1 MASSPITSLR
11 IEGEKWKEW
20 HVLFSWAQ
28 KSLRTVTASMKSK
41 NACSLE
47 GKLWQCIKKQR
58 CHFANKG
65 LFSQS
70 YGFSSSHVWIGEL
83 DHQEGWVPKK
93 WCFLI
98 VVLEKTPE
106 NPLDCKEF
114 KPVHPKGNQPWI
126 VIGRTD
132 AEAEAPI
139 LWPPDAK
146 SLFIGKD
153 PDSGKDWRL
162 KEKQATEDKIDSIA
176 DSVDMTLSK
185 FWERAED
192 REAWHLAVHGVAER
206 DMA

>member
-1 MASSPITSLR
+1 
-11 IEGEKWKEW
+11 
-20 HVLFSWAQ
+20 
-28 KSLRTVTASMKSK
+28 MKLK

-58 CHFANKG
+58 WHFANKV
-65 LFSQS
+65 LDSQS
-70 YGFSSSHVWIGEL
+70 YGSSSSHVWICKL
-83 DHQEGWVPKK
+83 DHQEAWVPKK

-106 NPLDCKEF
+106 NPLDCKKF

-162 KEKQATEDKIDSIA
+162 KEKWAAEDKIVSITA
-176 DSVDMTLSK
+176 SVD
-185 FWERAED
+185 
-192 REAWHLAVHGVAER
+192 VNVANSR
-206 DMA
+206 R